1 MASVVKLLGPEVNLA
16 SATNVSFAKLVRV
29 LNNKASVQII
39 THQNAAGG
47 VLGTVT
53 LAANEV
59 AYIQK
64 APTDKLL
71 GVATSLAV
79 SVAFSN

>member
-1 MASVVKLLGPEVNLA
+1 MASVVKLLGSEETLA
-16 SATNVSFAKLVRV
+16 SASNVGFAKLVRV

-39 THQNAAGG
+39 THQDSDGG

-53 LAANEV
+53 LAAGEV

-64 APTDKLL
+64 APSDKLL

-79 SVAFSN
+79 SVAFTN